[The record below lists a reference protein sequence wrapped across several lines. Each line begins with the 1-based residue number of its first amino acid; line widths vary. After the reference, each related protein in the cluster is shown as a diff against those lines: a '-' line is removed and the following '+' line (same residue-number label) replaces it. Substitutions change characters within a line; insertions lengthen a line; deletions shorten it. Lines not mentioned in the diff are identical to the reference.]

1 MPQWAPTSGKT
12 LLINIVPS
20 GKIHSKSVSTVKMR
34 IPTKINSNAN
44 TPSYKIGSPV
54 KIHLNVE
61 WNDCSQVSKHFGF
74 PVDILV
80 SPFVP
85 PFIWT
90 FWFPRLYHHSSSYFS
105 FHMCFNTSTTHKI
118 YLSTMKNHKSFGRWK
133 SEKRLHSKLPVA
145 MVSIEIF
152 ITGFK

>member
-74 PVDILV
+74 PVCTTIHLDILV
-80 SPFVP
+80 SLFVP
-85 PFIWT
+85 PFIFLFFYFTCVSTRQPHTKFTYQQWKIINHLEDENLKKDST
-90 FWFPRLYHHSSSYFS
+90 LNYLLLWFPLKFS
-105 FHMCFNTSTTHKI
+105 
-118 YLSTMKNHKSFGRWK
+118 
-133 SEKRLHSKLPVA
+133 
-145 MVSIEIF
+145 
-152 ITGFK
+152 

>member
-105 FHMCFNTSTTHKI
+105 ISRVSTRQPHTKFTYQQWKI
-118 YLSTMKNHKSFGRWK
+118 INHLEDENLKKDSTLNYLLLWFPLKFS
-133 SEKRLHSKLPVA
+133 
-145 MVSIEIF
+145 
-152 ITGFK
+152 